1 MNLEQELARV
11 TLGDVKGSIWG
22 DISLRLNVSF
32 FNHELDGLDGDP
44 SLMGPPSLWAPLI
57 SFICLLADRRGVMC
71 NRVLK
76 GMDEG

>member
-1 MNLEQELARV
+1 MSLMGNGYPSFMGPLLDGLDGASSFM
-11 TLGDVKGSIWG
+11 GS
-22 DISLRLNVSF
+22 
-32 FNHELDGLDGDP
+32 LDGLDGDP